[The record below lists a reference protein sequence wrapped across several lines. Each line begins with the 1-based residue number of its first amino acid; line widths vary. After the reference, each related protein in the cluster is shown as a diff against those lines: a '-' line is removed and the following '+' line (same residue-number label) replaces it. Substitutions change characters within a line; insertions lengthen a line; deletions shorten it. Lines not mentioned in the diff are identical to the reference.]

1 MLLDRDII
9 VVTSI
14 NGTFSFDAFIFLYE
28 NFQTDILQIFRQY
41 EFLSIK
47 CV

>member
-1 MLLDRDII
+1 MLFDRDII

-14 NGTFSFDAFIFLYE
+14 NGTFSFDALFFYE
-28 NFQTDILQIFRQY
+28 NFQTDILQIFCQY
-41 EFLSIK
+41 EFLLLIK

>member
-1 MLLDRDII
+1 MLFDREII

-14 NGTFSFDAFIFLYE
+14 NGTFSFDVLFLYE
-28 NFQTDILQIFRQY
+28 NFQTNILLIFCQY
-41 EFLSIK
+41 EFLLSIK